1 MNLLIPLGA
10 LEDHAHRRKKM
21 IAFVY
26 FLQKLKTSLQLQ
38 LSKAEGENIIRYKEV
53 YNREGDLKGR
63 KLGTSRK

>member
-1 MNLLIPLGA
+1 MNLQIPLRA
-10 LEDHAHRRKKM
+10 LEDRAYRRKKM

-53 YNREGDLKGR
+53 YNKEGDLKGR